1 MGGLMLYKLFIIFLF
16 NFIVTFSRNDVE
28 SKIILVIL
36 CQEGD
41 LVFKNERELSK
52 YSIRENILNEYNN
65 KYNTNYRIETL
76 TKNQAIEIS
85 AELVKKYRINEI
97 KDNYF
102 KLIIFDTIFSIGY
115 FRGSSI
121 LQKSLNRYYGKTV
134 KIDGI
139 MGSKTINLLNKVKDS
154 ERFIQIFLNERLTYY
169 KNLKEWKIYKNGWI
183 IRIDNLKNNKL
194 SKKIR

>member
-1 MGGLMLYKLFIIFLF
+1 MFYKLLIIFLL
-16 NFIVTFSRNDVE
+16 NFMVVFSKNDIE
-28 SKIILVIL
+28 SKIILVVL
-36 CQEGD
+36 AQEGNSI
-41 LVFKNERELSK
+41 LKSERELSK
-52 YSIRENILNEYNN
+52 YGIRENTLNEYNK
-65 KYNTNYRIETL
+65 KYNTNYQIETL

-102 KLIIFDTIFSIGY
+102 KLIIFDTIFNTGY
-115 FRGSSI
+115 FSGSSI